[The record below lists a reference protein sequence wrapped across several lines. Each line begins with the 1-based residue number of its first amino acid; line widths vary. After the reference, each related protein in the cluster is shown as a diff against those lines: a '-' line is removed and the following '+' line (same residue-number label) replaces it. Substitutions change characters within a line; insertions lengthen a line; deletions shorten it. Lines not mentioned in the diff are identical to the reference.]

1 MTIGQAKS
9 KSTWFCLCLTDV
21 FYNSSIF
28 FISTQTSTSLS
39 SVCSFLA
46 TDPEI
51 RRSVDLSFQIVD
63 RIHDILVSKGMKQK
77 DLALL
82 LGKREA
88 ELSKS
93 MRGTHNFTID
103 TLVSIEDAL
112 QASILNVVHQDLEI
126 CV

>member
-1 MTIGQAKS
+1 MRERSRDKNRLEHMLRRNKILEERRKH
-9 KSTWFCLCLTDV
+9 V
-21 FYNSSIF
+21 
-28 FISTQTSTSLS
+28 
-39 SVCSFLA
+39 
-46 TDPEI
+46 DPEI
-51 RRSVDLSFQIVD
+51 RKSVDLSFQIVD

-88 ELSKS
+88 EISKW

-112 QASILNVVHQDLEI
+112 QAPILNVVHQDLEI

>member
-1 MTIGQAKS
+1 MRERSRDKNRLEHMLRRS
-9 KSTWFCLCLTDV
+9 KILEERRKHVDS
-21 FYNSSIF
+21 
-28 FISTQTSTSLS
+28 
-39 SVCSFLA
+39 
-46 TDPEI
+46 EI

-88 ELSKS
+88 EISKW

-112 QASILNVVHQDLEI
+112 QAPILNVVHQDLEI

>member
-1 MTIGQAKS
+1 MRERSRDKNRLEHMLRRS
-9 KSTWFCLCLTDV
+9 KILEERRKHV
-21 FYNSSIF
+21 
-28 FISTQTSTSLS
+28 
-39 SVCSFLA
+39 
-46 TDPEI
+46 DPEI
-51 RRSVDLSFQIVD
+51 RKSVDLSFQIVD

-88 ELSKS
+88 EISKW

-112 QASILNVVHQDLEI
+112 QAPILTLIPQHYNLTLFI
-126 CV
+126 SS